1 MRGHAY
7 KRGSTWTVIYD
18 EPSPNGKR
26 RQRSKG
32 GFATRRE
39 AQRFLTDALAHIDG
53 RTYVEPARTTLGDWC
68 EQWLDVQHS
77 RLRPS
82 TCDSYHDVL
91 HGRVL
96 PELGHVPLQS
106 LTAARIDQLYARL
119 LAEGRSDGTG
129 GLSARSVRYTHTILR
144 RVLSDAVRKN
154 LLTRNPTDAADPPS
168 ASEAKAPTMRTWTA
182 SEVTRFLEHTAT
194 DRLAAAWRLAA
205 STGMRRGEVL
215 GLHWRDLDLDTGRA
229 TVVQTLVAGPRAPR
243 LSKPKSGRGRS
254 VALDDG
260 TVQALR
266 AHRKA
271 QAAELLALGPAYED
285 HGLVFAREDG
295 VPLSPRTFT
304 RHFAD
309 NARAAG
315 VPVIRLHDLRHTW
328 ATLALGQGVHPK
340 VVQERLGHA
349 SIAVTLDIYSH
360 AVPAMQ
366 EAAAEQVAAL
376 FRSRSAT
383 AR

>member
-7 KRGSTWTVIYD
+7 KRGASWTAVYD
-18 EPSPNGKR
+18 EPSPDGKR

-32 GFATRRE
+32 GFPTQKA
-39 AQRFLTDALAHIDG
+39 AQRFLTDQLSRIG
-53 RTYVEPARTTLGDWC
+53 GGTYVEPARTTVGDWC
-68 EQWLDVQHS
+68 EQWLDVQSS

-82 TCDSYHDVL
+82 TWESYRDVL
-91 HGRVL
+91 RGRVV
-96 PELGHVPLQS
+96 PELGHIPLQS
-106 LTAARIDQLYARL
+106 LTAAQIDRLYAHL
-119 LAEGRSDGTG
+119 LSRGRSDGRG

-144 RVLSDAVRKN
+144 RALSDAMRKS
-154 LLTRNPTDAADPPS
+154 LLVRNPTDAADPPS
-168 ASEAKAPTMRTWTA
+168 ASEAKAPTMRTWDA
-182 SEVTRFLEHTAT
+182 SEVTRFLEHVAG

-215 GLHWRDLDLDTGRA
+215 GLHWRDLDLDAGRA
-229 TVVQTLVAGPRAPR
+229 TVVQTLVAGAGSPR

-254 VALDDG
+254 IALDAG
-260 TVQALR
+260 TVRALR

-271 QAAELLALGPAYED
+271 QAGEQLALGPAYDD

-295 VPLSPRTFT
+295 VPLRPRTFSRSFA
-304 RHFAD
+304 RH
-309 NARAAG
+309 ARG
-315 VPVIRLHDLRHTW
+315 VGLPVIRLHDLRHTW
-328 ATLALGQGVHPK
+328 ATLALSQGVHPK

-349 SIAVTLDIYSH
+349 SVAITLDIYSH

-366 EAAAEQVAAL
+366 EDAAERVAAL
-376 FRSRSAT
+376 WT